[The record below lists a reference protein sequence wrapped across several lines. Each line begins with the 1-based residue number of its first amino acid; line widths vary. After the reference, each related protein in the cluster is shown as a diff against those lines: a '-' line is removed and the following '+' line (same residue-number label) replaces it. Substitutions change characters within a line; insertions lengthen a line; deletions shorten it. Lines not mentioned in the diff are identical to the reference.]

1 MNSATA
7 GRTATGVGGPRVAHP
22 EINVTM
28 DDLPAMH
35 EALATMREEGPV
47 VEVRCN
53 GERAW
58 IVLTY
63 EALRDALRD
72 EETFPSAA
80 SYSRTTDPATG
91 RTLNSMQGDEHTRNP
106 RSCRQPFRRQRMAAL
121 PPEVLEPVCHRVVDR
136 FAGASPVDL
145 RTVLTHCLPMEVITR
160 LLGLPAEDSD
170 ALERWSNAL
179 FTYPFDPDGALAA
192 KAEFTAFLEPVM
204 QQRREEPGDDLVS
217 TLVRGEFQGRRLDDE
232 EILSFLRL
240 LFPAGTHNTTN
251 TIGNLFF
258 ALLERPELLAT
269 AAKTSTRATGRSR
282 RPCAGSRRS
291 GNLPRRARAEGAAFH
306 GVELPPDAPMVYS
319 FAAAGRDPAM
329 FPDPDRFDLDRR
341 PQEMLTFGLGEHF
354 CLGAWLGRQEMRV
367 ALDVVS
373 SAPATSSSS
382 TSRPRA
388 HAADRSAVRKP
399 FPCPSSGES
408 EHGAW
413 IFPFPSTS
421 ARSATGSSSS
431 CRSGSSRASR
441 RCTRG
446 GSPAIPVPPSW
457 PSCAPRPRPRASGR
471 SGTRSRWVAAACR
484 SSITSTSTRS
494 SVSRSPRSG
503 CSAPARCRT
512 P

>member
-1 MNSATA
+1 M
-7 GRTATGVGGPRVAHP
+7 AHP

-35 EALATMREEGPV
+35 EALAAMREEAPV

-91 RTLNSMQGDEHTRNP
+91 RTLNSMQGDEHTRNHAVVSP
-106 RSCRQPFRRQRMAAL
+106 AFRRQRMAAYRH
-121 PPEVLEPVCHRVVDR
+121 EVLEPVCDRVVDR

-145 RTVLTHCLPMEVITR
+145 RAVLTHRLPMEVITR

-204 QQRREEPGDDLVS
+204 RQRREVPGDDLIS
-217 TLVRGEFQGRRLDDE
+217 TLVGGEFQGRTLDDE

-251 TIGNLFF
+251 AIGNLFF
-258 ALLERPELLAT
+258 ALLERPELLA
-269 AAKTSTRATGRSR
+269 RARDDVEAR
-282 RPCAGSRRS
+282 DWAIEEALRWEPPV
-291 GNLPRRARAEGAAFH
+291 GNLPRRARAEGAEFH

-319 FAAAGRDPAM
+319 FAAAGP
-329 FPDPDRFDLDRR
+329 
-341 PQEMLTFGLGEHF
+341 
-354 CLGAWLGRQEMRV
+354 
-367 ALDVVS
+367 
-373 SAPATSSSS
+373 
-382 TSRPRA
+382 
-388 HAADRSAVRKP
+388 
-399 FPCPSSGES
+399 
-408 EHGAW
+408 
-413 IFPFPSTS
+413 
-421 ARSATGSSSS
+421 
-431 CRSGSSRASR
+431 RSGH
-441 RCTRG
+441 
-446 GSPAIPVPPSW
+446 V
-457 PSCAPRPRPRASGR
+457 PRPRPLR
-471 SGTRSRWVAAACR
+471 
-484 SSITSTSTRS
+484 
-494 SVSRSPRSG
+494 PRPP
-503 CSAPARCRT
+503 APGDADLRPR
-512 P
+512 

>member
-1 MNSATA
+1 MNSAAA
-7 GRTATGVGGPRVAHP
+7 GRTANGVGGPRVAHP

-35 EALATMREEGPV
+35 EALAAMREEGPV

-91 RTLNSMQGDEHTRNP
+91 RTLNSMQGDEHTRNRAVVSP
-106 RSCRQPFRRQRMAAL
+106 AFRRQRMAAYRH
-121 PPEVLEPVCHRVVDR
+121 EVLEPVCHRVVDR

-145 RTVLTHCLPMEVITR
+145 RAVLTHCLPMEVITR

-251 TIGNLFF
+251 AIGNLFF
-258 ALLERPELLAT
+258 ALLERPELLA
-269 AAKTSTRATGRSR
+269 RAREDVDAR
-282 RPCAGSRRS
+282 DWAIDEALRWEPPV
-291 GNLPRRARAEGAAFH
+291 GNLPRRARAEGAEFH

-367 ALDVVS
+367 ALDVVIERTRHVELLDVE
-373 SAPATSSSS
+373 AA
-382 TSRPRA
+382 RP
-388 HAADRSAVRKP
+388 
-399 FPCPSSGES
+399 
-408 EHGAW
+408 
-413 IFPFPSTS
+413 
-421 ARSATGSSSS
+421 
-431 CRSGSSRASR
+431 
-441 RCTRG
+441 RG
-446 GSPAIPVPPSW
+446 GSLRGPEALPV
-457 PSCAPRPRPRASGR
+457 
-471 SGTRSRWVAAACR
+471 
-484 SSITSTSTRS
+484 SIEW
-494 SVSRSPRSG
+494 
-503 CSAPARCRT
+503 
-512 P
+512 